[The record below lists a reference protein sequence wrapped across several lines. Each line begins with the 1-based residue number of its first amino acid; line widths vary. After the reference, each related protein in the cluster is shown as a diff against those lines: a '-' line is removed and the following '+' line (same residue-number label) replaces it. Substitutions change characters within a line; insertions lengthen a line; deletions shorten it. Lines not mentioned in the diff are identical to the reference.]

1 MADAHKHRARIFLHR
16 GDLAQARAAWEA
28 VVEEDRAANDVREL
42 SNSLGNL
49 GNTCALIE
57 DFDAA
62 ERCYREVLDLQ
73 RTVQNPHA
81 IAHTLVNLGNLH
93 IGTGHSAKAHPYYME
108 ALDLLRALK
117 DHRALG
123 ILYNNIALEQA
134 RGKYWKDAIE
144 SFHQALI
151 YHRMVGN
158 EEGLAVTYSQMGQ
171 CFLDQ
176 DDLDNAERCL
186 NNGSEH
192 YIKLGAPAGEAAVL
206 RLLATLYERREDLV
220 SAIRCLERTLG
231 IDGTYKLPESSRDA
245 QELAR
250 LKSRH
255 QSAHPAS
262 T

>member
-1 MADAHKHRARIFLHR
+1 MAEDHKHRARIFLHR

-28 VVEEDRAANDVREL
+28 AVEEDRAANDVREL

-49 GNTCALIE
+49 GNTCALME
-57 DFDAA
+57 DFDTA

-73 RTVQNPHA
+73 RTEQNPHA

-93 IGTGHSAKAHPYYME
+93 IGTGHPEKAHPYYME

-123 ILYNNIALEQA
+123 ILYNNLALEEA
-134 RGKYWKDAIE
+134 RGQRWKDAVE
-144 SFHQALI
+144 SFHQALT

-171 CFLDQ
+171 CFLEQ
-176 DDLDNAERCL
+176 GDLVNAERCL

-192 YIKLGAPAGEAAVL
+192 YIKLGAEAGEAAVL
-206 RLLATLYERREDLV
+206 RLLANLYDRRGDVL
-220 SAIRCLERTLG
+220 
-231 IDGTYKLPESSRDA
+231 
-245 QELAR
+245 
-250 LKSRH
+250 
-255 QSAHPAS
+255 
-262 T
+262 